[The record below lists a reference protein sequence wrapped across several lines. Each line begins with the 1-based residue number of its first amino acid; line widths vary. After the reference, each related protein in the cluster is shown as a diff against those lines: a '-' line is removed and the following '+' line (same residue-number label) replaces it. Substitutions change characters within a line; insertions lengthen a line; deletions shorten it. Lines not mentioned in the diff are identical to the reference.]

1 MLCKGKNNKTLTDE
15 VTQMK
20 KTDKM
25 IKGAAILALVL
36 GMVAA
41 FLQSS
46 YIYASADEAG
56 SYAAESVEA
65 VEYDTELVVL
75 EDEAIP
81 AAKLPSV
88 VFPWWCW
95 LIVIASVAAGCG
107 VYLYITHEE
116 KRNAVIL

>member
-1 MLCKGKNNKTLTDE
+1 MLCKDKNNKTLTDE

-20 KTDKM
+20 KTDK
-25 IKGAAILALVL
+25 IK
-36 GMVAA
+36 AA
-41 FLQSS
+41 FF
-46 YIYASADEAG
+46 
-56 SYAAESVEA
+56 VE
-65 VEYDTELVVL
+65 EEIVL

-116 KRNAVIL
+116 KRNAVTL